1 MAGIIIGC
9 VVSFG
14 CGILFF
20 CIGSYAK
27 KLPKP
32 MWFWSG
38 CEVKATQLT
47 DVKAYNREN
56 AAMWQRYSLWCFVGG
71 IVNIFSP
78 IGYLVILIG
87 SCTVGLALLVRRY
100 NRIFA
105 KYSVK

>member
-9 VVSFG
+9 VVCFG
-14 CGILFF
+14 CGILFYG
-20 CIGSYAK
+20 IGAYAK
-27 KLPKP
+27 RLEKP

-38 CEVKATQLT
+38 CEVDSSKIT

-56 AAMWQRYSLWCFVGG
+56 AAMWKMYSLWYFAAGFA
-71 IVNIFSP
+71 NIFSP
-78 IGYLVILIG
+78 IAFLLILIG

-100 NRIFA
+100 NRIFK